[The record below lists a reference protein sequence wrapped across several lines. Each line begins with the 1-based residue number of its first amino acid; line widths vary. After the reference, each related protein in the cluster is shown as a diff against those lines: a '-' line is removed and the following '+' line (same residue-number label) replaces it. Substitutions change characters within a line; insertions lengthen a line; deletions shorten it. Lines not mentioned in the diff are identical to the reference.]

1 VRNLTTLRRPGL
13 EAGTAFFECAP
24 RSGPRLYGKGG
35 RSKGSSDWKRVAPR
49 RRIPPGKVFP
59 RFRERIARES
69 RFGQCRAMGS
79 LLRRVGAMIR
89 KEYEYRINA
98 IRSLELARRTACPA
112 DKAHLLKLA
121 EDWLDLANLTHRQ
134 SGRRVRKIGEHPI
147 IRAKLGTRDQRAA

>member
-1 VRNLTTLRRPGL
+1 MERLGSHMSEPILRTWVECLLAPPFQPQSPAFG
-13 EAGTAFFECAP
+13 GAFFVEPLSPAAKT
-24 RSGPRLYGKGG
+24 GHILFF
-35 RSKGSSDWKRVAPR
+35 SK
-49 RRIPPGKVFP
+49 
-59 RFRERIARES
+59 FRERL
-69 RFGQCRAMGS
+69 AMSPVLDSGVVH
-79 LLRRVGAMIR
+79 LLTGVTSMIR

-98 IRSLELARRTACPA
+98 IRSLELARRTECPA